1 MIRFI
6 LHTDFNC
13 DAQFRS
19 SPELS
24 LSVFSIKDYVYDYM
38 HTYKVSH
45 LELFMSQN
53 YDIPFEYQF
62 DCYADFDDSGSL
74 INFYTIRQYDKLKCK
89 LHTTI
94 QEIF

>member
-1 MIRFI
+1 MVRFI
-6 LHTDFNC
+6 LHTDF
-13 DAQFRS
+13 DFDSQFRS
-19 SPELS
+19 SPELT

-38 HTYKVSH
+38 STYKVSH

-53 YDIPFEYQF
+53 VDTPFEYQF
-62 DCYADFDDSGSL
+62 DCYCDFDEAGKL
-74 INFYTIRQYDKLKCK
+74 INFYTTRQYEKLKCR

>member
-1 MIRFI
+1 MVRFV
-6 LHTDFNC
+6 LHTDFDC
-13 DAQFRS
+13 DAQFRF

-24 LSVFSIKDYVYDYM
+24 LSVFSIKDYVLDYM
-38 HTYKVSH
+38 KTYKVSH

-53 YDIPFEYQF
+53 LDVPFEYQF
-62 DCYADFDDSGSL
+62 DCYSDFNDSGEL
-74 INFYTIRQYDKLKCK
+74 INFYTTRQYDKLKNK